1 MSTTIPVSPLPSSSK
16 SSSST
21 AAPDANK
28 RPHTPDSGPHRP
40 STSSSSAPTIRTDSG
55 PAEPAL
61 ATCLSHSHDAPL
73 AAYISH
79 PAIDGSVYDR
89 LTPSRK
95 RVIVALISYCSFLS
109 PIGSTTVLSAIPE
122 VASEYH
128 TTGSVINISSALYM
142 LFMGIS
148 PCFWGPASQIFGRR
162 WVCIST
168 AFLFACCSLGTALSP
183 NLASFFVF
191 RILTAF
197 EGTSFLIVGAA
208 VLGDIYRPTERATA
222 MGWFLSGTLIGPA
235 LGPFIG
241 GIIVTYTSWRVIF
254 YLQTALAAVGTILAY
269 FLLPET
275 IHQTKTHLLAG
286 LPLRKQAS
294 VLAQL
299 TNPWRVI
306 ALFKYP
312 PLTLI
317 SLCSSS
323 LVWNMYSLL
332 TPIRYV
338 LNPRFGLTSPMQ
350 AGLFYLAP
358 GAGYLAGTFVG
369 GRWADYTTKKWIKIR
384 GERVAED
391 RLRSGIPFLG
401 GVIPA
406 AVLIYGWSVDKAVG
420 GIPLPVI
427 CLFVQG
433 VAQLFC
439 FPSLNTYCLDV
450 LPELGAEVIAG
461 NYMVRYLFGAM
472 GTAVVLPAVESIGVG
487 WFSTISAGF
496 MIAAAL
502 AAAATVKWGR
512 GWRDAVD
519 EKRRAARREKA
530 EEDVGEDREQEARDA
545 RGEAAEGAEKV

>member
-1 MSTTIPVSPLPSSSK
+1 
-16 SSSST
+16 
-21 AAPDANK
+21 
-28 RPHTPDSGPHRP
+28 
-40 STSSSSAPTIRTDSG
+40 
-55 PAEPAL
+55 
-61 ATCLSHSHDAPL
+61 
-73 AAYISH
+73 
-79 PAIDGSVYDR
+79 
-89 LTPSRK
+89 
-95 RVIVALISYCSFLS
+95 
-109 PIGSTTVLSAIPE
+109 
-122 VASEYH
+122 
-128 TTGSVINISSALYM
+128 
-142 LFMGIS
+142 
-148 PCFWGPASQIFGRR
+148 
-162 WVCIST
+162 
-168 AFLFACCSLGTALSP
+168 
-183 NLASFFVF
+183 
-191 RILTAF
+191 
-197 EGTSFLIVGAA
+197 
-208 VLGDIYRPTERATA
+208 

-254 YLQTALAAVGTILAY
+254 YLQTGLAAVGTVLAY

-286 LPLRKQAS
+286 LPLRKQVS
-294 VLAQL
+294 VLARL

-358 GAGYLAGTFVG
+358 GAGYLAGTFMG
-369 GRWADYTTKKWIKIR
+369 GRWADHTTKKWIEIR
-384 GERVAED
+384 GERVPED

-401 GVIPA
+401 IAIPA
-406 AVLIYGWSVDKAVG
+406 SVLIYGWSVDQSVG
-420 GIPLPVI
+420 GIPVPVI

-496 MIAAAL
+496 MVVAAL

-530 EEDVGEDREQEARDA
+530 ETEVEVEGEMGEGTGGV
-545 RGEAAEGAEKV
+545 RGAVVEGDEKV

>member
-1 MSTTIPVSPLPSSSK
+1 M
-16 SSSST
+16 
-21 AAPDANK
+21 
-28 RPHTPDSGPHRP
+28 
-40 STSSSSAPTIRTDSG
+40 
-55 PAEPAL
+55 
-61 ATCLSHSHDAPL
+61 
-73 AAYISH
+73 
-79 PAIDGSVYDR
+79 
-89 LTPSRK
+89 
-95 RVIVALISYCSFLS
+95 
-109 PIGSTTVLSAIPE
+109 GSTTVLSAIPE
-122 VASEYH
+122 VASEYN
-128 TTGSVINISSALYM
+128 TTGT
-142 LFMGIS
+142 
-148 PCFWGPASQIFGRR
+148 
-162 WVCIST
+162 VCIST

-254 YLQTALAAVGTILAY
+254 YLQTGLAAVGTVLSY

-275 IHQTKTHLLAG
+275 IHQTKTHLLKG

-358 GAGYLAGTFVG
+358 GAGYLAGTFMG
-369 GRWADYTTKKWIKIR
+369 GRWADHTTKKWIEIR
-384 GERVAED
+384 GERVPED

-401 GVIPA
+401 IAIPA
-406 AVLIYGWSVDKAVG
+406 SVLIYGWSVDQAVG
-420 GIPLPVI
+420 GIPVPVI

-461 NYMVRYLFGAM
+461 NYM
-472 GTAVVLPAVESIGVG
+472 
-487 WFSTISAGF
+487 
-496 MIAAAL
+496 
-502 AAAATVKWGR
+502 
-512 GWRDAVD
+512 
-519 EKRRAARREKA
+519 
-530 EEDVGEDREQEARDA
+530 
-545 RGEAAEGAEKV
+545 